1 MDPVLTCPL
10 DVELAVDGAC
20 LAQVPEM
27 SASVTDNCDILPNT
41 PTQGGE
47 TVTLGDDRSYV
58 FTSSDTS
65 GNSASCDVSITVV
78 DTIAPTISAPPD
90 EVVECNEVPAEES
103 QSPVADDNCLVTS
116 VDCLGQARVDGACA
130 DTYTLHRTWSVTDSS
145 GNSVTDRQTSSV
157 QDTTRPLLSCN
168 T

>member
-1 MDPVLTCPL
+1 VDPVLTCPL

-78 DTIAPTISAPPD
+78 DNIVPLSVHRRTKSSSVTRFPQKSHNHRLPTTIAL
-90 EVVECNEVPAEES
+90 
-103 QSPVADDNCLVTS
+103 SPLWIV
-116 VDCLGQARVDGACA
+116 
-130 DTYTLHRTWSVTDSS
+130 
-145 GNSVTDRQTSSV
+145 
-157 QDTTRPLLSCN
+157 
-168 T
+168 